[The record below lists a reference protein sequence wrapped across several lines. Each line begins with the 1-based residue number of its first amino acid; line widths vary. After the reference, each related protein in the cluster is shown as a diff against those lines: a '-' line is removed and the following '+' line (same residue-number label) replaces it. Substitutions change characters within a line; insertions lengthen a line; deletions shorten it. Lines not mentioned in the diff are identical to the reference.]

1 MLVNRSSMQAE
12 MWKHT
17 LMLITGWRATPICF
31 IHPGA
36 YIFSIVII
44 MSETNGN
51 AIHPEWL
58 KEDQKK
64 KKNKKREIQFSY
76 RADCAP
82 ARSEIDMSINNVRA
96 RLLAGGDVWW
106 NLTDGKYIVPKVEPG
121 SGLPEVSSIFAGAVW
136 LGGYDPAGNLKLAA
150 QQYRNSNAN
159 DFWPGPLDP
168 ETGTVDRETC
178 ANWDK
183 HFRVLGDNIR
193 QFIRDF
199 NNAEERG
206 EKLSI
211 RDIPEDVLG

>member
-1 MLVNRSSMQAE
+1 MKRILHLIYLFSVVI
-12 MWKHT
+12 
-17 LMLITGWRATPICF
+17 LMIPATG
-31 IHPGA
+31 
-36 YIFSIVII
+36 Y
-44 MSETNGN
+44 

-58 KEDQKK
+58 KEDPKK

-183 HFRVLGDNIR
+183 RSEEHTSELQSRGHLVCRLLLEKKKPT
-193 QFIRDF
+193 Q
-199 NNAEERG
+199 NNTA
-206 EKLSI
+206 
-211 RDIPEDVLG
+211 